1 MWIKTI
7 TGSIFK
13 VNHYDARN
21 RAYVVYT
28 NEEDLIT
35 GRNLVQ
41 MIDYTAVEKIAETK
55 EEL

>member
-7 TGSIFK
+7 TGLIFK
-13 VNHYDARN
+13 VNHYDTRN

-41 MIDYTAVEKIAETK
+41 MIDYTAVEKMAETK

>member
-7 TGSIFK
+7 TGLIFK
-13 VNHYDARN
+13 VHHYDAKN

-28 NEEDLIT
+28 NDVDLVT
-35 GRNLVQ
+35 GTNLVQ
-41 MIDYTAVEKIAETK
+41 MIDYTAVDKMAETK